1 MRTRY
6 RLTGLLGSTAA
17 IVMLLGG
24 TAPAL
29 SMRPGVNFMNDKRPL
44 SKVEKEKQKA
54 ADDAYRSAMEKLPD
68 KKKSTDPWE
77 GVRST
82 PSQQGKQ

>member
-1 MRTRY
+1 
-6 RLTGLLGSTAA
+6 
-17 IVMLLGG
+17 
-24 TAPAL
+24 
-29 SMRPGVNFMNDKRPL
+29 MNDKRPL